1 MVRFELYEQFT
12 ICFYCKIS
20 FMSYVTKTRWAVGW
34 IIISSKIDDS
44 TRYFVSCAFNIQH
57 LFTYERKLSNVT
69 VKSGFKNRAAI
80 ITSLGR
86 ASSTVHIQMI
96 PRDGCRFLNEWNF
109 WVRTKFFVKRDVFQ
123 KKNERLT
130 NKRDHSEKWK
140 NYCFLKGNE
149 KGKSFEQTLKNDR
162 NFTELTNFP
171 KD

>member
-96 PRDGCRFLNEWNF
+96 PRDGCRFFERMKFLSTDEIFRKKGCLSEEKRTIDEQKGSFREMKKLLFFEREW
-109 WVRTKFFVKRDVFQ
+109 KR
-123 KKNERLT
+123 EII
-130 NKRDHSEKWK
+130 W
-140 NYCFLKGNE
+140 
-149 KGKSFEQTLKNDR
+149 
-162 NFTELTNFP
+162 TNF
-171 KD
+171 KKRS